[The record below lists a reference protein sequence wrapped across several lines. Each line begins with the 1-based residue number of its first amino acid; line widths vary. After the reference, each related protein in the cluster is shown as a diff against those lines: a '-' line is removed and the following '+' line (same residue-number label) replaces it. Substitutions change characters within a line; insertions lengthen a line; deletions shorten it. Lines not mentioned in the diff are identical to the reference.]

1 MKQSKLRRSCLFAL
15 PTVLSLAGCGET
27 SVTPSTPG
35 TNSQVTPGTNS
46 HVTPSETPTA
56 EPSVST
62 PISHDGINEPIYSVS
77 EALDFAAK
85 AGDIPSEEYV
95 VYGVIKSITNYG
107 NGQMV
112 IRDTTDETKELSVFG
127 VRGPDGSTYF
137 DKLNRIPA
145 IGDTVY
151 LKAPL
156 HTFNDKAELGLS
168 DSPAKLLDYDETS
181 APVTDEGYTESTIA
195 QARAAAKGTKVKVT
209 GVVAKKALGQGYSP
223 NGFYLVDKTGSIYV
237 YGGNPAVYVKEGNTV
252 TIVGETD
259 RFISDKEIT
268 YAEKYGYQ
276 GAIQISSAH
285 LFSNDKGTSEFPKDS
300 IKKTTR
306 KDILNTSLTEN
317 ITGQIFEV
325 TAVIKKSQ
333 GAGFVNYF
341 IDDLDQKTGSYTYT
355 RNNGNDFTWLDE
367 YLDKVVDLFV
377 GVTNCKS
384 AKSGCNYRLQP
395 ISVTPIEN
403 YSRKEA
409 EVQQFIYDYYAE
421 KQFLDG
427 YSGDPQAELRTS
439 FSDSL
444 LGIDKATISYSSSN
458 TQFAY
463 FEEKE
468 EKQILHVNVDAENKK
483 STITTNI
490 TNKGTTKSFTKE
502 IIYVPI
508 EFGSRTV
515 EDARDRDDGE
525 TIKVKGIVAGRV
537 LNQAESFY
545 ITDSTGIIACY
556 ATQTVLEGFK
566 VKNGDEVVI
575 EGTKEHKKKKKQDGT
590 YTDPTGQ
597 ANLTVTKFYGVTS
610 TGNTVPNPNVISDKS
625 FDDIR
630 STPLTED
637 YSRQLYT
644 LSVFYYS
651 DGKNVSCVY
660 ANEKAYKENV
670 KGTSM
675 NIYKGKYSQVEFL
688 KERENKQVT
697 MTFALCNWNSKTS
710 VAICPLS
717 ATDGATT
724 VYNTY
729 SFGY

>member
-1 MKQSKLRRSCLFAL
+1 MKQSKLRRSCLFVFLA
-15 PTVLSLAGCGET
+15 SLALVGCGET
-27 SVTPSTPG
+27 SVAPSTPN
-35 TNSQVTPGTNS
+35 TNLQ
-46 HVTPSETPTA
+46 VTPSETPTA
-56 EPSVST
+56 KPSVST
-62 PISHDGINEPIYSVS
+62 SVSTRVSHDGINETIYSVS
-77 EALDFAAK
+77 EALDFAVK

-168 DSPAKLLDYDETS
+168 GSPAKLLDYDETS

-285 LFSNDKGTSEFPKDS
+285 LFSNDKGTTEFPKDS
-300 IKKTTR
+300 VKKTTR
-306 KDILNTSLTEN
+306 KDILSTSLTEN

-325 TAVIKKSQ
+325 TAVIKRSQ
-333 GAGFVNYF
+333 GADFVNYF
-341 IDDLDQKTGSYTYT
+341 INDLDQKTGSYTYT
-355 RNNGNDFTWLDE
+355 RNNGNDFDWLDE
-367 YLDKVVDLFV
+367 YCDKVVDLFV

-384 AKSGCNYRLQP
+384 QPAGTVYRLQP

-403 YSRKEA
+403 YSRKEE
-409 EVQQFIYDYYAE
+409 EVPQFIYDYYGE
-421 KQFLDG
+421 KQFLNA
-427 YSGDPQAELRTS
+427 YAGDRMTNRLTS
-439 FSDSL
+439 FTSEL
-444 LGIDKATISYSSSN
+444 LRIDGATVEYTSSN
-458 TQFAY
+458 TNFAY
-463 FEEKE
+463 FEDKE
-468 EKQILHVNVDAENKK
+468 NGSKIFHINENAETKTATI
-483 STITTNI
+483 STTITY
-490 TNKGTTKSFTKE
+490 KGNSKTFTKE
-502 IIYVPI
+502 IGFNPI
-508 EFGSRTV
+508 GLGSKV
-515 EDARDRDDGE
+515 VSVARSAKDNE
-525 TIKVKGIVAGRV
+525 TIKVRGIVAGNV
-537 LNQAESFY
+537 LNKANSFY
-545 ITDSTGIIACY
+545 IADSTGIIACFV
-556 ATQTVLEGFK
+556 AGDVLNGFRF
-566 VKNGDEVVI
+566 KNGDEVVI
-575 EGTKEHKKKKKQDGT
+575 EGTKGHKKKANKDGT
-590 YTDPTGQ
+590 YNDPTGQ

-660 ANEKAYKENV
+660 ANEKAYKEHA

-675 NIYKGKYSQVEFL
+675 NIYKGNYDQVKFL

-697 MTFALCNWNSKTS
+697 MTFALCNWNSKTG

>member
-15 PTVLSLAGCGET
+15 LTVLSLAGCGET
-27 SVTPSTPG
+27 SVTPSTPN
-35 TNSQVTPGTNS
+35 TNSQ
-46 HVTPSETPTA
+46 VTPSETPTA
-56 EPSVST
+56 KPSVST
-62 PISHDGINEPIYSVS
+62 RISHDGINETIYSVS

-168 DSPAKLLDYDETS
+168 GSPAKLLDYDETS

-209 GVVAKKALGQGYSP
+209 GVVAKKALGQDYSP

-285 LFSNDKGTSEFPKDS
+285 LFSNDKGTTEFPKDS
-300 IKKTTR
+300 VKKTTR
-306 KDILNTSLTEN
+306 KDILSTSLTEN
-317 ITGQIFEV
+317 ITGRIFEV
-325 TAVIKKSQ
+325 TAVIKKSK
-333 GAGFVNYF
+333 GADYVNYF

-355 RNNGNDFTWLDE
+355 RNNGNDFDWLDE
-367 YLDKVVDLFV
+367 YCDKVVDLFV

-384 AKSGCNYRLQP
+384 QPAGTVYRLQP

-403 YSRKEA
+403 YSRKEE
-409 EVQQFIYDYYAE
+409 EVPQFIYDYYGE
-421 KQFLDG
+421 KQFLNA
-427 YSGDPQAELRTS
+427 YAGDRMTNRLTS
-439 FSDSL
+439 FTSEL
-444 LGIDKATISYSSSN
+444 LRIDGATVEYTSSN
-458 TQFAY
+458 TNFAY
-463 FEEKE
+463 FEDKE
-468 EKQILHVNVDAENKK
+468 NGSKIFHINENAETKTATI
-483 STITTNI
+483 STTITY
-490 TNKGTTKSFTKE
+490 KGNSKTFTKE
-502 IIYVPI
+502 IGFNPI
-508 EFGSRTV
+508 GLGSKV
-515 EDARDRDDGE
+515 VSVARSAKDNE
-525 TIKVKGIVAGRV
+525 TIKVRGIVAGNV
-537 LNQAESFY
+537 LNKANSFY
-545 ITDSTGIIACY
+545 IADSTGIIACY
-556 ATQTVLEGFK
+556 VAGDVLNGCRF
-566 VKNGDEVVI
+566 KNGDEVVI
-575 EGTKEHKKKKKQDGT
+575 EGTKGHKKKPNTKGE
-590 YTDPTGQ
+590 YPDPTGQ

-625 FDDIR
+625 FNDIL

-637 YSRQLYT
+637 YSRQLYS
-644 LSVFYYS
+644 LSVFYFS

-660 ANEKAYKENV
+660 ADEKAYKAQA
-670 KGTSM
+670 KGTYM
-675 NIYKGKYSQVEFL
+675 NIYKGSYGQVEFL
-688 KERENKQVT
+688 KEREGKQLT
-697 MTFALCNWNSKTS
+697 MTFALCNWNSKAF

-717 ATDGATT
+717 ATDGTTT